1 MVLPKQKTVED
12 AVAARLRRVCEKK
25 PSGRCHVPPE
35 IHELWK
41 QGGDKRDELEKIFLN
56 VGENKDYGIQKCY
69 RCVEVMDHTYN
80 HATNGNSNPVFGYV
94 ESTRICS
101 STR

>member
-35 IHELWK
+35 IHELF
-41 QGGDKRDELEKIFLN
+41 GNR
-56 VGENKDYGIQKCY
+56 V
-69 RCVEVMDHTYN
+69 V
-80 HATNGNSNPVFGYV
+80 TNEMSWRKY
-94 ESTRICS
+94 S
-101 STR
+101 STLVKTRTMVSKNVIDVLK